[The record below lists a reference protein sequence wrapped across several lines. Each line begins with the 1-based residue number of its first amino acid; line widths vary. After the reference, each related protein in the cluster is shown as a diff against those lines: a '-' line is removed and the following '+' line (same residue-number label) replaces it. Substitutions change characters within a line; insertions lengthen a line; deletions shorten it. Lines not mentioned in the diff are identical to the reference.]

1 MDNYLSLQDNV
12 KKPLWYDVK
21 NNRGKNDFTIQM
33 NYSSNSNND
42 ISSIIKKGISL
53 FWNRTYVKISSSAL

>member
-1 MDNYLSLQDNV
+1 MENYLSFQDNV

-42 ISSIIKKGISL
+42 ISSIIKRGISL